1 MNYQIEIYEKNIIN
15 KNNELK
21 ILRKEIKI
29 YDEDISMRMG
39 YIKKMKK
46 QKILRLEEQCRKLRI
61 IINQI
66 QIELRDAIENQND
79 KEIDRLIEVRGYY
92 MRDLKNTEKEL
103 SSMF

>member
-1 MNYQIEIYEKNIIN
+1 MNYQIQINEKNIIN

-21 ILRKEIKI
+21 IIRKEIKI

-39 YIKKMKK
+39 YIKKMKRL
-46 QKILRLEEQCRKLRI
+46 KIERLERECRRIKI

-66 QIELRDAIENQND
+66 QKEMKYAIESEND

-92 MRDLKNTEKEL
+92 IRDLKNAQKEL
-103 SSMF
+103 SLIR